1 MLKIGTSPTGRQ
13 VLLNN
18 LYIRNY
24 LYGKYL
30 TIEVVIDD
38 KLDKDGN
45 VDMSAPLVVDFSYGE
60 NSKSQHILG
69 SDILNKIKD
78 TIEEQ
83 NKYNVDFKL

>member
-1 MLKIGTSPTGRQ
+1 MLKIGTSPAGRQ

-30 TIEVVIDD
+30 TIEVIVED
-38 KLDKDGN
+38 KFKPDGTLDQT
-45 VDMSAPLVVDFSYGE
+45 APIVYDFNNGE
-60 NSKSQHILG
+60 SQHRLN
-69 SDILNKIKD
+69 SDILDVIKD

-83 NKYNVDFKL
+83 NKYNANFKL